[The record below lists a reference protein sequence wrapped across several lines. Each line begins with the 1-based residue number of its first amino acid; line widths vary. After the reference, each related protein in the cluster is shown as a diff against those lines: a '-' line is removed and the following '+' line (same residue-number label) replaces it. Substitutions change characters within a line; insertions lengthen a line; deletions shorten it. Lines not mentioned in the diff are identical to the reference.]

1 MIIKDK
7 KSNNIVLGN
16 LINLNLKYQKQ
27 EENYYLLNE
36 INDIRISEKYI

>member
-36 INDIRISEKYI
+36 INDIRISEKHI